1 MYPVA
6 VILALQKFI
15 GHGFYS
21 INTIKAIVYSLR
33 KIKCKKIE
41 VAKGKRMTTH

>member
-1 MYPVA
+1 MYPVT

-21 INTIKAIVYSLR
+21 INTTLHHQSYRIL
-33 KIKCKKIE
+33 IE
-41 VAKGKRMTTH
+41 KNQV